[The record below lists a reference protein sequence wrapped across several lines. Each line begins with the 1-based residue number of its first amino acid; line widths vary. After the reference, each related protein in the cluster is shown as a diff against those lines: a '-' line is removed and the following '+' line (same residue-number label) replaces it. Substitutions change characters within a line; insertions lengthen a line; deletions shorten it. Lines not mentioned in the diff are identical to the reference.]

1 MVIWETMFSLSIVF
15 KGLTREGNSGQYLPG
30 RREYAERGVLRAW
43 GRQCDG
49 TPH

>member
-1 MVIWETMFSLSIVF
+1 MVIWETMFSLSIVL
-15 KGLTREGNSGQYLPG
+15 LTREGNSGQYLPG
-30 RREYAERGVLRAW
+30 RREYAERGVLRRAW